1 MYVSGRC
8 EAISKTDQKKNLLL
22 KASSFLCGGVCTYI
36 CISICISVV
45 NVNLSGLFFLSPT
58 RITLKTE
65 RLGIGEPCGGW
76 VVCRSGRVG
85 RFQPR
90 RSQPM
95 SPPGPSKFTF
105 LVFCLTDGALS
116 GKTGLCTSS
125 FLFFF
130 LGVVLSFSWRSVLY
144 SSDLGSRPVPQK
156 LRLN

>member
-8 EAISKTDQKKNLLL
+8 EAISKTGQKKNLLL

-36 CISICISVV
+36 CITVV

-65 RLGIGEPCGGW
+65 RLGIGEPCGG
-76 VVCRSGRVG
+76 CRSGRVG

-105 LVFCLTDGALS
+105 LVFCLALS

-125 FLFFF
+125 FLFFLGGGCFEFFLAVCLIF
-130 LGVVLSFSWRSVLY
+130 LGPGLPSRSPKANIELM
-144 SSDLGSRPVPQK
+144 
-156 LRLN
+156 